1 LLIFTV
7 HLSSTNQKMKVVKY
21 LNLILA
27 MSFLTFSCSE
37 EQTQPVTDG
46 SDLVAIAYSEAGF
59 TKTLI
64 HDDKGRL
71 IRIHYLTTFSDNKTL
86 ESAHDFVYND
96 NDQLTE
102 SITDAGLRMVYTYG
116 DNKIIKTEEYL
127 NGEKSDFHTFSY
139 DPQGRMV
146 ERITYQDIPEE
157 GGEIPTS
164 KETIEYDAK
173 GNVVLQRLYYYTSY
187 GKESKLL
194 TEFEF
199 DGYDDKINSGEFFD
213 IIGIN
218 PFIKLRKN
226 NPGKMVIKNN
236 SGNISITEKYSYT
249 YHEKGYP
256 IRKFVDVTHYDGTTG
271 SYEASYTF
279 KE

>member
-1 LLIFTV
+1 
-7 HLSSTNQKMKVVKY
+7 MKIVKY
-21 LNLILA
+21 LSLILVL
-27 MSFLTFSCSE
+27 SFLTISCSE
-37 EQTQPVTDG
+37 ESTQPVTDG
-46 SDLVAIAYSEAGF
+46 SDLVAISYSEAGF
-59 TKTLI
+59 TKSLI
-64 HDDKGRL
+64 YDDMGRL

-86 ESAHDFVYND
+86 ESTHDFVYND

-102 SITDAGLRMVYTYG
+102 STTDGGLRMVYTYG
-116 DNKIIKTEEYL
+116 SNKIIKTEEYL

-164 KETIEYDAK
+164 KETIEYNSK

-187 GKESKLL
+187 GEESKLL

-199 DGYDDKINSGEFFD
+199 ADYDDKINSEKFFD

-236 SGNISITEKYSYT
+236 SGNISITENYQYY
-249 YHEKGYP
+249 YHAKGYA
-256 IRKFVDVTHYDGTTG
+256 IKKFVDVTHYDGTKG